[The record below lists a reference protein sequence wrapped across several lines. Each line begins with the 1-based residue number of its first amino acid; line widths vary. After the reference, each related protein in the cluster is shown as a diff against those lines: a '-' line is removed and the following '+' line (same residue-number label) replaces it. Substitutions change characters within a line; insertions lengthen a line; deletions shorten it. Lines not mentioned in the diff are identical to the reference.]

1 MTPYFNVLE
10 KFLKFLLFDDKTQLD
25 SNSKIF
31 PISASVL
38 AFHAKYFEFQYE
50 NQALDF
56 ASNFLKNKCDVF
68 YSRCTQE
75 EKENLLSCYITSD
88 FKLLRNQIKS
98 ISSSSQNPLEDLIE
112 QDQNLYEEVI
122 TQSKYPKVLRSY
134 LIAHFQDVF
143 EHISFENRAISS
155 EEYEQLKLKYLRH
168 IPVNEIL
175 DRLQTT

>member
-1 MTPYFNVLE
+1 MIPNFNVLE
-10 KFLKFLLFDDKTQLD
+10 KFLEFLLFDSQTQLD
-25 SNSKIF
+25 SNFKILQ
-31 PISASVL
+31 ISVSL
-38 AFHAKYFEFQYE
+38 LDFHAKYFEFQDE

-75 EKENLLSCYITSD
+75 KKENLLSCYITSD

-98 ISSSSQNPLEDLIE
+98 MSSTSKNPLEDLTE

-122 TQSKYPKVLRSY
+122 TQSKFPKVLRSY
-134 LIAHFQDVF
+134 LMAHFQDVF
-143 EHISFENRAISS
+143 EYISFENKGVSS
-155 EEYEQLKLKYLRH
+155 EEYKQLQLKYLRH